1 VAQRLEAVLYQPSR
15 ARGAVFTVILVTG
28 VAAVTEL
35 AARRLGRLTVG
46 GLVLWAALGGRSLR
60 REAIRIADSLDA
72 GAVEDARRALPALVG
87 RDPDG
92 LAPSEICRAVVE
104 SVAENTAD
112 AVTGPLVWL
121 AFAGPAGTAAY
132 RSANT
137 LDAMVGHRSPRYRD
151 FGWASARLDDVMS
164 WPAARV
170 GAWLA
175 VALAPVVGGSPRRAG
190 AAVARHGSSHPSP
203 NAGQMEAAF
212 AGALDVR
219 LGGPLAYEG
228 RVEERPQLGSGRAP
242 TTADIR
248 RAVRVSSV
256 VGLATAGLC
265 ALIGRPA

>member
-1 VAQRLEAVLYQPSR
+1 VAQRLEAVLYRPSR
-15 ARGAVFTVILVTG
+15 ARGAVFTAILVSG
-28 VAAVTEL
+28 VAAATEL
-35 AARRLGRLTVG
+35 AARRFGRLAVG

-72 GAVEDARRALPALVG
+72 GALDEARRALPALVG
-87 RDPDG
+87 RDPNG
-92 LAPSEICRAVVE
+92 LGHAEICRAVVE

-121 AFAGPAGTAAY
+121 AVAGPVGAAAY
-132 RSANT
+132 RGANT
-137 LDAMVGHRSPRYRD
+137 LDAMVGYRSPRYRD

-164 WPAARV
+164 WPGARV

-175 VALAPVVGGSPRRAG
+175 VALSPVVGGSPRRAG
-190 AAVARHGSSHPSP
+190 AAVARYGSSHPSP

-219 LGGPLAYEG
+219 LGGELAYQG
-228 RVEERPQLGSGRAP
+228 RTEKRPQLGDGRAP

-248 RAVRVSSV
+248 RAVRVSGV

-265 ALIGRPA
+265 ALIGRSA